1 MNQINNKEAITSF
14 DAADSGSFGD
24 VLTRR
29 VQHGPMKVGLLGLG
43 YFEYWRMYPQLM
55 EIVRNDL
62 DGVFQRLKDALKGF
76 EVIYPGMVDTLDRAE
91 EAGLKFAAEK
101 VEALIIAEGTY
112 IPDFITLHAVNR
124 AGNSPRIILFNSQTG
139 SDLSPKDDYMATM
152 RNSALIGISQLTGS
166 FNKMKL
172 NYEVVCGEIS
182 DPKAYGEIKGILNA
196 FRSVTN
202 LKNSTYGLIGH
213 VFRGMFDLEF
223 DRAKVK
229 GFLGPEVMTIQPEH
243 LISCW
248 QEVSADIVNN
258 VADKLWRRFKH
269 RNIELDD
276 VKRSCRVGIAMKKL
290 YDKYNL
296 DGLCFLGQHY
306 LEKMTGA
313 PARMGASLMLEQPR
327 IMVACEGDIAGL
339 VMMQLM
345 HDFTGNIPL
354 QAEWGQFDSCHN
366 ALFLLGHGIA
376 SPEIAQNDKEVTLT
390 RSPEEW
396 GFKGSGLNY
405 EMIMKPGQ
413 VTMGHFLNTGD
424 SWRMFISEGEA
435 LDFPCLPCDE
445 IHAMIKIE
453 TPVKDYIK
461 SVLKHGVAHHLIV
474 VHGQVAE
481 ELKKTAE
488 FMRIEYL
495 IIK

>member
-1 MNQINNKEAITSF
+1 MKQQDKVTSF
-14 DAADSGSFGD
+14 DSSESGQFGD

-29 VQHGPMKVGLLGLG
+29 SQASPMKIGFLGLG
-43 YFEYWRMYPQLM
+43 YFEYWRMYPQLKK
-55 EIVRNDL
+55 IVRNDL
-62 DGVFQRLKDALKGF
+62 DGVFSRLKDALKGF
-76 EVIYPGMVDTLDRAE
+76 EVVYPGMVDTLDRAE
-91 EAGLKFAAEK
+91 EAGAKYAAEQ
-101 VEALIIAEGTY
+101 VEALIIVEGTY

-124 AGNSPRIILFNSQTG
+124 AGNNPRIILFNSQTG
-139 SDLSPKDDYMATM
+139 NDLSPKDDYMATM

-166 FNKMKL
+166 FDKTKVR
-172 NYEVVCGEIS
+172 YEVVCGEIS
-182 DPKAYGEIKGILNA
+182 DPKVYGEINSLLTVY
-196 FRSVTN
+196 RSVKK
-202 LKNSTYGLIGH
+202 LKNSTYGLVGH

-223 DRAKVK
+223 DKAKVK

-243 LISCW
+243 LLSCW
-248 QEVSADIVNN
+248 QAVSAEAVNS
-258 VADKLWRRFKH
+258 VAEKLFKRFKSKKIGL
-269 RNIELDD
+269 ND

-290 YDKYNL
+290 YDKFNL

-313 PARMGASLMLEQPR
+313 PARMGASLLLEQDR

-339 VMMQLM
+339 AMMQLM
-345 HDFTGNIPL
+345 HDFTGNVPF
-354 QAEWGQFDSCHN
+354 QAEWGQFDCRNN

-376 SPEIAQNDKEVTLT
+376 SPEIAKSDKEITLT
-390 RSPEEW
+390 ASPEEW

-435 LDFPCLPCDE
+435 IEFPCLPCDE
-445 IHAMIKIE
+445 IHAMVKVE
-453 TPVKDYIK
+453 TPVMDYIK
-461 SVLKHGVAHHLIV
+461 SVLRHGVAHHLIV
-474 VHGQVAE
+474 VHGHVAE

-488 FMRIEYL
+488 LMRIEHL
-495 IIK
+495 MMK